1 MERMAAEP
9 AASVPKACDGWGE
22 TVAAYRFFDNCC
34 RAPKIDQLARVM
46 RVEN

>member
-22 TVAAYRFFDNCC
+22 TVAAYRFFDN
-34 RAPKIDQLARVM
+34 ASVDWQAILSV
-46 RVEN
+46 NH